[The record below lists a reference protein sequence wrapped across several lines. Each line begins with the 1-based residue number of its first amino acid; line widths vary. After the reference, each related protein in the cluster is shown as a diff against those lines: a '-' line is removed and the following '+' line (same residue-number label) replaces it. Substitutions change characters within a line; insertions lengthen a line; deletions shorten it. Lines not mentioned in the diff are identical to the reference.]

1 MSEFKLT
8 FRMPELQDFFKDS
21 EMTIPTSIV
30 YPTLD
35 REKRKS
41 MLIDFFKKENDISE
55 MSLQNEFSDSVF
67 KDLNEIGL
75 ETILNEV
82 QN

>member
-8 FRMPELQDFFKDS
+8 FRMPELQDSFKDL

-35 REKRKS
+35 YKKRKS
-41 MLIDFFKKENDISE
+41 MLVDFFKKENNISE